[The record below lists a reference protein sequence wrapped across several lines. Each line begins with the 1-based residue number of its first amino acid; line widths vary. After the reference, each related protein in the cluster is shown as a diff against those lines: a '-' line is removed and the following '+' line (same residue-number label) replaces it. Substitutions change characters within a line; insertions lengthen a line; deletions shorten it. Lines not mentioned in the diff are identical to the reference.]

1 MTWIKILSITALLL
15 SLTVTTLDR
24 HDTRRSPLR
33 CVDRTDRGRS

>member
-1 MTWIKILSITALLL
+1 MTWTKFLILTALLAA
-15 SLTVTTLDR
+15 LTVTTLDR